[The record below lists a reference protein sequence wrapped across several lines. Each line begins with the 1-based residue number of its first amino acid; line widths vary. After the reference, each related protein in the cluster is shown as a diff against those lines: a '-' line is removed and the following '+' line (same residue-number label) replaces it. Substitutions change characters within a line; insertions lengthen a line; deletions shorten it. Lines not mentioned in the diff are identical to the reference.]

1 MPEER
6 VGEREFPG
14 LTAAVS
20 RIDQVLKLLT
30 ESSEHTKKHNDHLG
44 MVVDKMVEHLEN
56 MTTTFEMAERHLA
69 ASARLEGELRES
81 IAKASRLIDRLPGKR
96 HGNYPEEEE

>member
-1 MPEER
+1 MPDER

-20 RIDQVLKLLT
+20 RIDQVVKLLM
-30 ESSEHTKKHNDHLG
+30 ESSEHTKKHNEHLG
-44 MVVDKMVEHLEN
+44 MVVDKMVDHLEALSA
-56 MTTTFEMAERHLA
+56 TFEMAERHLA

-81 IAKASRLIDRLPGKR
+81 IAKANRLIDRLPGKR
-96 HGNYPEEEE
+96 HPNYPEE